1 MTRFTRILA
10 GLLAALMLSGMIG
23 CSDGGDTTVQTTAAP
38 TVTTAPAETE
48 APETEPVDPRLLV
61 TDDLPADLT
70 FEGRTFNIYV
80 GDKMRNRKY
89 VGGPEETTGELVEDS
104 VYRRN
109 LAVEERLKITIE
121 ATGFDDSYNTIANSV
136 SKLIMA
142 NDQTYDL
149 FVGQQ
154 FGMTSVVNQQLF
166 VNANELPHINLS
178 QPWWDHSYMEEMALG
193 QDRVYL
199 LAGDFC
205 LAALEWTDVLIFN
218 KTFYQ
223 DQFGDPNELYQKA
236 LDGNWL
242 FEDMHKLVSESF
254 SDLNNNGGGDVDDR
268 LGFVGYKM
276 YATTDPFVYG
286 SNVDF
291 TIRDKDGYIQL
302 NMSGNEK
309 GIQLLE
315 ALLAFFWQDAVQ
327 TETGDNAGATKI
339 FKEGRSL
346 FMSGMYNSLE
356 GLRDMDQDFGLLVYP
371 KSEASQESY
380 HSLVHDV
387 ALIAGVPISSLNHDM
402 TGAVLEA
409 LGSESYRTVYPA
421 YYETT
426 LKVKYVRDDISSQI
440 VDLIKDT
447 KTTNFIYAYTTSLG
461 DIGRVYRNLISGKSN
476 NYASS
481 VKAYQRMAERK
492 MEQLVANFEQQK

>member
-1 MTRFTRILA
+1 
-10 GLLAALMLSGMIG
+10 
-23 CSDGGDTTVQTTAAP
+23 
-38 TVTTAPAETE
+38 
-48 APETEPVDPRLLV
+48 
-61 TDDLPADLT
+61 
-70 FEGRTFNIYV
+70 
-80 GDKMRNRKY
+80 
-89 VGGPEETTGELVEDS
+89 
-104 VYRRN
+104 
-109 LAVEERLKITIE
+109 
-121 ATGFDDSYNTIANSV
+121 
-136 SKLIMA
+136 
-142 NDQTYDL
+142 
-149 FVGQQ
+149 Q
-154 FGMTSVVNQQLF
+154 FGMTTVVTQQLF

-218 KTFYQ
+218 KDFYQ
-223 DQFGDPNELYQKA
+223 NQFGDPNELYQKV

-242 FEDMHKLVSESF
+242 LEDMHKLVSESF

-268 LGFVGYKM
+268 LGFVGYKL

-291 TIRDKDGYIQL
+291 TIRDQDGYL
-302 NMSGNEK
+302 KMNMTGNEK

-315 ALLAFFWQDAVQ
+315 TLNAFFWQDGVV
-327 TETGDNAGATKI
+327 TETGDHAGATKI
-339 FKEGRSL
+339 FKEGRAL
-346 FMSGMYNSLE
+346 FTGGMYNSLD
-356 GLRDMDQDFGLLVYP
+356 GLRDMDQDFGLLIFP
-371 KSEASQESY
+371 KSEADQASY
-380 HSLVHDV
+380 HSLVHDT
-387 ALIAGVPISSLNHDM
+387 ALIAGVPITSVNQDM

-447 KTTNFIYAYTTSLG
+447 KTTNFIYAYTNSLG
-461 DIGRVYRNLISGKSN
+461 DIGRIYRNLINAKSN

-481 VKAYQRMAERK
+481 VKAYQKMAEKK
-492 MEQLVANFEQQK
+492 MEQLVAAYEQEK